1 MAIYSKSNC
10 TLMKGDYSEAIRRN
24 LVNVGTIDYKEKSI
38 GVVQIA
44 LILFILLTQKP
55 PTF

>member
-1 MAIYSKSNC
+1 
-10 TLMKGDYSEAIRRN
+10 MKGDYSEAIRRN

-55 PTF
+55 PTFWATMVNNYS